1 MFEVQRLGYNRSLII
16 ANSVVVAKTQKV
28 SSVPTY
34 WRRATRELTERDPV
48 LGSLIPQHRAL
59 IVGMRGD
66 AFQTLT
72 RAIVGQQISVKAAQS
87 VWERLVAT
95 AGVIAP
101 EELAQLEHSVL
112 RAAGLSGRKAEY
124 IQDLARRFH
133 DRTIDARALPALSD
147 EAIIE
152 QLVSVRG
159 IGRWT
164 AEMFLIFNL
173 GRPDVLPVG
182 DLGLQRAMSLRYN
195 RGRALNERRMHS
207 IARAWAPWRSVATWY
222 MWRSLEP
229 LPAGK

>member
-1 MFEVQRLGYNRSLII
+1 MATKL
-16 ANSVVVAKTQKV
+16 QKA

-34 WRRATRELTERDPV
+34 WRRATRELIERDPV
-48 LGSLIPQHRAL
+48 LAGLIPQHRAL

-66 AFQTLT
+66 AFQTLA

-87 VWERLVAT
+87 VWERLVTA

-101 EELAQLEHSVL
+101 EALARLEHTAL

-124 IQDLARRFH
+124 IQDLARRF
-133 DRTIDARALPALSD
+133 DAGTIDPVALPALTD

-182 DLGLQRAMSLRYN
+182 DLGLQRAMSLSYN
-195 RGRALNERRMHS
+195 RGRAINERRMQS

-229 LPAGK
+229 LPGGK

>member
-1 MFEVQRLGYNRSLII
+1 MQTIPG
-16 ANSVVVAKTQKV
+16 
-28 SSVPTY
+28 VPSY
-34 WRRATRELTERDPV
+34 WRRATRELTARDPV
-48 LGSLIPQHRAL
+48 LGALVAQHAAL
-59 IVGMRGD
+59 RVGMRGD
-66 AFQTLT
+66 AFQTLA

-87 VWERLVAT
+87 VWERLVTA

-101 EELAQLEHSVL
+101 EGLIRMEHATL

-124 IQDLARRFH
+124 IHDLARRFH
-133 DRTIDARALPALSD
+133 DRSIDAAALPALSD

-182 DLGLQRAMSLRYN
+182 DLGLQRAMSLSYN
-195 RGRALNERRMHS
+195 RGRALSERRMHS

-222 MWRSLEP
+222 LWRSLEP
-229 LPAGK
+229 RSAVTSP

>member
-1 MFEVQRLGYNRSLII
+1 M
-16 ANSVVVAKTQKV
+16 AKTQTDPN
-28 SSVPTY
+28 VPTY
-34 WRRATRELTERDPV
+34 WRRATRELADRDAV
-48 LGSLIPQHRAL
+48 LAGLIARHGAL
-59 IVGMRGD
+59 RVGMRGD
-66 AFQTLT
+66 AFQTLA

-87 VWERLVAT
+87 VWERLVAA
-95 AGVIAP
+95 AGIIAP
-101 EELAQLEHSVL
+101 TEIVGMDHAIL
-112 RAAGLSGRKAEY
+112 RGAGLSGRKAEY

-133 DRTIDARALPALSD
+133 DRSIDALALPALTD

-173 GRPDVLPVG
+173 GRPDILPVG
-182 DLGLQRAMSLRYN
+182 DLGLQKAMSASYN
-195 RGRALNERRMHS
+195 SGRALSERRMRS

>member
-1 MFEVQRLGYNRSLII
+1 MIKAQR
-16 ANSVVVAKTQKV
+16 A

-48 LGSLIPQHRAL
+48 LAGLIPRHRAL

-66 AFQTLT
+66 AFQTLA

-87 VWERLVAT
+87 VWERLVGA
-95 AGVIAP
+95 AGIIAP
-101 EELAQLEHSVL
+101 EGLARLEHSAL

-124 IQDLARRFH
+124 IQDLAQRFH
-133 DRTIDARALPALSD
+133 DRSIDAAALPALSD

-182 DLGLQRAMSLRYN
+182 DLGLQRAMSLSYN
-195 RGRALNERRMHS
+195 RGRALTERRMHA

-229 LPAGK
+229 LPAEK

>member
-1 MFEVQRLGYNRSLII
+1 MP
-16 ANSVVVAKTQKV
+16 KTP
-28 SSVPTY
+28 SGPSAPAY

-48 LGSLIPQHRAL
+48 LAGLIPHHRAL

-66 AFQTLT
+66 AFQTLA

-95 AGVIAP
+95 AGVFAP
-101 EELAQLEHSVL
+101 EGLAGVEHATL

-124 IQDLARRFH
+124 IQDLARRFC
-133 DRTIDARALPALSD
+133 DRSIDPLRLPDLSD
-147 EAIIE
+147 EDIIE
-152 QLVSVRG
+152 QLVRVRG

-182 DLGLQRAMSLRYN
+182 DLGLQRAMSLSYN
-195 RGRALNERRMHS
+195 RGRALSERRMRL
-207 IARAWAPWRSVATWY
+207 IARAWTPWRSVATWY
-222 MWRSLEP
+222 LWRSLETP
-229 LPAGK
+229 TPG